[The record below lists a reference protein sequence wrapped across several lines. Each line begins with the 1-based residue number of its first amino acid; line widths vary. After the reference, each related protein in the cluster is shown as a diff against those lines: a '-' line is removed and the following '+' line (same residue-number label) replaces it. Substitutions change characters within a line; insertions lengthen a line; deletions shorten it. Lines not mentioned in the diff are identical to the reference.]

1 MILAWDDDVFHQ
13 SDDVSAQIKVYPQN
27 RWAGPYSFAIDFN
40 ERDVDDSETWVIQN
54 EVEWLVSH
62 RMITVR
68 KEDDSYIT
76 SAIVNNIPSL

>member
-13 SDDVSAQIKVYPQN
+13 SDDVSAQIKLYPKN

-40 ERDVDDSETWVIQN
+40 ERHVDSETWLTQS
-54 EVEWLVSH
+54 EAEGGVSH

-68 KEDDSYIT
+68 KEGDSYIT